1 MTAKERSP
9 LDCALLFGAPDSGAG
24 TRSLLRHAVLLGAR
38 ANRNRRSGLFLF
50 TRLLGGNLLGGLGCC
65 LERHA
70 LGRGLRGLLLAGYGR
85 GFHGKNGE
93 AGSFVWILTIALF
106 GGTPED
112 EKLADLLYAGGTE
125 LFCDFSVD
133 GFKLFTVVRRN
144 ANLDEFVVVESAVDF
159 VKDGIGETV
168 CAEKNDRIKVVG
180 LGTKGQARI
189 ARENDFF
196 HNKRMYPCG
205 ASTGSAR
212 CGVLINKVGW
222 EKMPVATK
230 KLRSNRAWIERH
242 INDPFVKRSK
252 AEGYRARSVY
262 KLTEL
267 DDREHLLRRGMTVVE
282 LGAAPGSWTQIVR
295 ERLSDKDGRVQGRII
310 AMDILPMD
318 PIDGVTFLQGD
329 FREQEIADKLAEI
342 LDGDKVDVVLS
353 DMAPNL
359 SGIAA
364 ADAARSLLL
373 NELAHEFCLEHLKP
387 NGVFVTKSFQ
397 GSGFSQFVEA
407 LKKTFKKVYTRKPA
421 ASRDTSA
428 EVYLVARELKPGK

>member
-1 MTAKERSP
+1 
-9 LDCALLFGAPDSGAG
+9 
-24 TRSLLRHAVLLGAR
+24 
-38 ANRNRRSGLFLF
+38 
-50 TRLLGGNLLGGLGCC
+50 
-65 LERHA
+65 
-70 LGRGLRGLLLAGYGR
+70 
-85 GFHGKNGE
+85 
-93 AGSFVWILTIALF
+93 
-106 GGTPED
+106 
-112 EKLADLLYAGGTE
+112 
-125 LFCDFSVD
+125 
-133 GFKLFTVVRRN
+133 
-144 ANLDEFVVVESAVDF
+144 
-159 VKDGIGETV
+159 
-168 CAEKNDRIKVVG
+168 
-180 LGTKGQARI
+180 
-189 ARENDFF
+189 
-196 HNKRMYPCG
+196 
-205 ASTGSAR
+205 
-212 CGVLINKVGW
+212 
-222 EKMPVATK
+222 MPVATK

-373 NELAHEFCLEHLKP
+373 NELAHEFCL
-387 NGVFVTKSFQ
+387 VTKSFQ

>member
-1 MTAKERSP
+1 
-9 LDCALLFGAPDSGAG
+9 
-24 TRSLLRHAVLLGAR
+24 
-38 ANRNRRSGLFLF
+38 
-50 TRLLGGNLLGGLGCC
+50 
-65 LERHA
+65 
-70 LGRGLRGLLLAGYGR
+70 
-85 GFHGKNGE
+85 
-93 AGSFVWILTIALF
+93 
-106 GGTPED
+106 
-112 EKLADLLYAGGTE
+112 
-125 LFCDFSVD
+125 
-133 GFKLFTVVRRN
+133 
-144 ANLDEFVVVESAVDF
+144 
-159 VKDGIGETV
+159 
-168 CAEKNDRIKVVG
+168 
-180 LGTKGQARI
+180 
-189 ARENDFF
+189 
-196 HNKRMYPCG
+196 
-205 ASTGSAR
+205 
-212 CGVLINKVGW
+212 
-222 EKMPVATK
+222 MPVATK

-387 NGVFVTKSFQ
+387 NG
-397 GSGFSQFVEA
+397 SGFSQFVEA